1 MSNLVTFETIHF
13 VTFLDTLL
21 REENGISEQ
30 AYREIHLLLRDR
42 LPELSHEL
50 TKTVDATDG
59 RFYIVDAVPHLTSLL
74 YEG

>member
-30 AYREIHLLLRDR
+30 AYREMHLLLRDR

-59 RFYIVDAVPHLTSLL
+59 RFYIANDAPPLDNLF